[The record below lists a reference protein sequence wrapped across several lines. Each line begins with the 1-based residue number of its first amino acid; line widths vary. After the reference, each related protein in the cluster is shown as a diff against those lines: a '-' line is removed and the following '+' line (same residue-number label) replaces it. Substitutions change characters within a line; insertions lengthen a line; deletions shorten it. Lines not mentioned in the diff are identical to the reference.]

1 MRTWLFGGVIVS
13 VVALIVG
20 VWRRAERLAA
30 EQFVTLTEKRQAELL
45 DVERRQHEE

>member
-1 MRTWLFGGVIVS
+1 MAGWLFGGV
-13 VVALIVG
+13 VVTVVVLIVG
-20 VWRRAERLAA
+20 VWRRATRLAA